1 MTTSNDPDEIR
12 ADIERTRAALSDN
25 VDDLAE
31 SVKPKNVAGRQV
43 GKVKEAASNLKDR
56 VMGSEDDDYSGSAV
70 GTVGDK
76 ASSAKDTVSEKASD
90 ARDAVRQAP
99 SRMKRRA
106 QGNPLAA
113 GMIAFGLGMLVSS
126 LIPSTEKER
135 EAVSQLQD
143 NLEPVKEKAPEV
155 AQDMAGSLKPAAQEA
170 AESLKTTYTVT
181 LGGSKEFNRLVD
193 IDLRRKE
200 FLITLRETSVRPDR
214 AKEMKD
220 ELDRINEDVNGLKEI
235 VKGQV
240 TQAVLRDQEQT
251 QMIESIAIIGLVHL
265 TLESFSTSSD
275 RAGLSR
281 PSTKVGPNVV
291 TDLGGSLSTVRTSD
305 GRTYRCSTLLVAE
318 RGAGIKC
325 EAPGGN

>member
-70 GTVGDK
+70 GK

-90 ARDAVRQAP
+90 AREAVRQAP

-135 EAVSQLQD
+135 EAVSQLQE
-143 NLEPVKEKAPEV
+143 NLEPVKEKASEV
-155 AQDMAGSLKPAAQEA
+155 AQDMAENLRQPAQEA
-170 AESLKTTYTVT
+170 AESVKTTAQEGVESVKQE
-181 LGGSKEFNRLVD
+181 GQSAAADVKDQAQASKETV
-193 IDLRRKE
+193 
-200 FLITLRETSVRPDR
+200 
-214 AKEMKD
+214 
-220 ELDRINEDVNGLKEI
+220 
-235 VKGQV
+235 Q
-240 TQAVLRDQEQT
+240 QQ
-251 QMIESIAIIGLVHL
+251 
-265 TLESFSTSSD
+265 SS
-275 RAGLSR
+275 
-281 PSTKVGPNVV
+281 
-291 TDLGGSLSTVRTSD
+291 
-305 GRTYRCSTLLVAE
+305 
-318 RGAGIKC
+318 
-325 EAPGGN
+325 